1 MKKTILIITAIA
13 TCLLYS
19 CKKETNNR
27 IANITYELD
36 SIRIEELDVN
46 DSITS
51 ALTIPIIN
59 EIIDSLNNR
68 YGNHISE
75 NGDSINVRKF
85 LPSPYI
91 SIDPYYLSELGTI
104 LNKKPIIDS
113 NYEYL
118 FAHKNVSNVIK
129 YSYKNNLDSIKL
141 ESNSTFAIYTD
152 LGTVQSKYNYIGN
165 TLHSFTEKKT
175 FITNNNFNVAFDT
188 IFNVTNTYV
197 YTYSNSLNNQK
208 DLIGIDLNDLFFN
221 EQITYQFNI
230 YNIYNLSYLNYFAPF
245 LILNSRMSYNTN
257 SNKLIE
263 SIQFDRIANTGTFP
277 INISAQ
283 YTFDATKNNRV
294 NTMKIITLFNGT
306 ESKIVYTFY
315 YKN

>member
-1 MKKTILIITAIA
+1 MRKSYLIIISIVF
-13 TCLLYS
+13 CILLS
-19 CKKETNNR
+19 CQKETNNR
-27 IANITYELD
+27 ITNITTYELD
-36 SIRIEELDVN
+36 SVRMEELDVN

-59 EIIDSLNNR
+59 EIIDLLNNR

-113 NYEYL
+113 NFEYL
-118 FAHKNVSNVIK
+118 FAHKNVYNLIK

-152 LGTVQSKYNYIGN
+152 LGIVQSKYNYIGN
-165 TLHSFTEKKT
+165 TLHSFTEKNT

-221 EQITYQFNI
+221 EQIIYQFNI
-230 YNIYNLSYLNYFAPF
+230 SNFSYLNYFAPF

-283 YTFDATKNNRV
+283 YTFDAAKNNRV
-294 NTMKIITLFNGT
+294 NTMKITNIINGIQ
-306 ESKIVYTFY
+306 SKILYTFY

>member
-1 MKKTILIITAIA
+1 MKKTILIITAIV
-13 TCLLYS
+13 TCFLYS
-19 CKKETNNR
+19 CKKDANNR
-27 IANITYELD
+27 ITNVTYELD
-36 SIRIEELDVN
+36 SVKMENLDVN

-118 FAHKNVSNVIK
+118 FAHKNVYNLIK

-165 TLHSFTEKKT
+165 TLHSFTEKNT